1 MKDVRRLKEK
11 RGGEER
17 REGKRRR
24 GRGRGSPNVRKKEE
38 REQAASD
45 FERGDDKDVV

>member
-17 REGKRRR
+17 RLGKWRR
-24 GRGRGSPNVRKKEE
+24 GRGGLSSKCRRQEE
-38 REQAASD
+38 RERAASD
-45 FERGDDKDVV
+45 FERGDNKA